1 MASDLLETF
10 ELESRC
16 LIKSSSRIFAKEYV
30 EDGVPFF
37 RSKDVIDKALG
48 VFSGYDLFISRER
61 YEELKKSHGSPSKGD
76 LLISSVGNR
85 SGQPYVVQDEG
96 DFYFKDGNIIWI
108 SNFKDIDSNFL
119 AYWFKSNIGQSRLA
133 SVMIGSAQK
142 ALTINSI
149 RTLTVTFPIFA
160 NQKAIAHILGSLDD
174 KIELNRQMNET
185 LEAMAQALFKS
196 WFVDF
201 DPVIDNALAAGN
213 AIPDEFFERA
223 EQRKAIEKKDNSNI
237 QDLFP
242 NEFEFTEEM
251 GWIPKGWE
259 VDSFGDLLDS
269 TIGGDWGKPEQD
281 DKHTRESVI
290 IRGTD
295 IPKLKIGERSEAPN
309 RWVEEKKLKT
319 RILRPFDIVIEI
331 SGGSPTQSTGR
342 SIIITE
348 QILERLGGVAE
359 PASFCR
365 KFSPSNKFL
374 GLYAGIHLQKIYDDG
389 KMWEYQNQSTGIAN
403 FQTTSFL
410 EREQLV
416 VPSESVL
423 LKFYETLEPIIFK
436 MNSNQ
441 QIELAKLRDTLL
453 PKLMSGELRI
463 VDAAEMVEDA

>member
-1 MASDLLETF
+1 MANDLLETF

-30 EDGVPFF
+30 QDGVPFF

-48 VFSGYDLFISRER
+48 MFSGYDLFISHER

-108 SNFKDIDSNFL
+108 SDFKDIDSNFL

-201 DPVIDNALAAGN
+201 DPVLDNALAAGN
-213 AIPDEFFERA
+213 AIPDEFAERA
-223 EQRKAIEKKDNSNI
+223 EQRKKIEKKDNSDI
-237 QDLFP
+237 QCLFP
-242 NEFEFTEEM
+242 DEFEFTEEM
-251 GWIPKGWE
+251 GWIPRGWGVSSVGTE
-259 VDSFGDLLDS
+259 FNTVGGGTPSTKNPDFWENGDISWTTPKDLSGNQSKILLHTDRKITELGLNKISSGLLPIDTVLMSSRAPVGYLALAKVPVAINQGYIALKCEKTLTPEFAIQWADSVMDE
-269 TIGGDWGKPEQD
+269 IKQRAGG
-281 DKHTRESVI
+281 T
-290 IRGTD
+290 TF
-295 IPKLKIGERSEAPN
+295 A
-309 RWVEEKKLKT
+309 
-319 RILRPFDIVIEI
+319 EI
-331 SGGSPTQSTGR
+331 SKTNFRGIP
-342 SIIITE
+342 
-348 QILERLGGVAE
+348 IL
-359 PASFCR
+359 
-365 KFSPSNKFL
+365 
-374 GLYAGIHLQKIYDDG
+374 
-389 KMWEYQNQSTGIAN
+389 
-403 FQTTSFL
+403 
-410 EREQLV
+410 
-416 VPSESVL
+416 VPSKNTIDAYSRNVKDL
-423 LKFYETLEPIIFK
+423 Y
-436 MNSNQ
+436 NQ
-441 QIELAKLRDTLL
+441 ITSRIENIDTLAKLRDTLL
-453 PKLMSGELRI
+453 PKLMSGEIRI
-463 VDAAEMVEDA
+463 PDAAALVEEI